1 MNKLLT
7 SKLHQKREI
16 TAIKTCTTVETIT
29 KTVKTEVVED
39 NTSINSPRSHS
50 RYVTQYSS
58 ENEGRCCADVSQLAA
73 IKRYITFFSIIF
85 LNARVRLLCDSV
97 ARNPAASLLA
107 SKTYSV
113 IFLLPIYKIKRLT
126 ISHIAPA
133 TEIWLTKAHTVRI
146 KTLTLTDYCNI
157 KKNKKNL

>member
-1 MNKLLT
+1 MGRAVRQRGYKSQNFGGHFEIVCRKDCLKKLLT
-7 SKLHQKREI
+7 SKLHRIREI
-16 TAIKTCTTVETIT
+16 TAMKTCTTVETIT

-97 ARNPAASLLA
+97 ARNPAA
-107 SKTYSV
+107 
-113 IFLLPIYKIKRLT
+113 
-126 ISHIAPA
+126 
-133 TEIWLTKAHTVRI
+133 
-146 KTLTLTDYCNI
+146 
-157 KKNKKNL
+157 